1 MSSVQ
6 GSRVVSVFV
15 PHGPVALEVT
25 DMLKLPMG
33 AKVTLLSTWSLPF
46 GLRYVFAV
54 DCSEVAATGAAQ
66 PETAEAK
73 FSRLQKQFFASS
85 LSFDDSMWVRGYLDY
100 CKQEDKVPVT
110 APDDGILPAEA
121 YRPVPWR
128 FF

>member
-6 GSRVVSVFV
+6 CSKVVTVFV
-15 PHGPVALEVT
+15 PHVPVDFQVT

-54 DCSEVAATGAAQ
+54 DCAEVAVTGAAQ

-100 CKQEDKVPVT
+100 CKQEDKDPL
-110 APDDGILPAEA
+110 AMPDNGQIPMPKP
-121 YRPVPWR
+121 YKWT
-128 FF
+128 FFRD